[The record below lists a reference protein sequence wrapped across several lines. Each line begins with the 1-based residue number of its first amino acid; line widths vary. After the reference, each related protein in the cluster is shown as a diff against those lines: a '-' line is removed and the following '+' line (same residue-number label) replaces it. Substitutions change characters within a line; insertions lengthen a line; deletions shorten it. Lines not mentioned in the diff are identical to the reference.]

1 MMAKTIFTQQ
11 PEQKRILVEREFA
24 GPLKTVWRAW
34 TDSEILEQWWA
45 PLPWKAITRS
55 MDFTE
60 GGKWFYYMLGPED
73 ERHYC
78 IINYLKIDP
87 LVSFSGT
94 DAFADE
100 NGNKN
105 NVMKSNHWYNVFSE
119 TATGTKVN
127 VEITFQSAEDLKQMV
142 EMGFVE
148 GFTMA
153 HDNLD
158 ALLLKINQL
167 TQ

>member
-1 MMAKTIFTQQ
+1 MGKTIFTQQ

-24 GPLKTVWRAW
+24 GSLNNVWQAW
-34 TDSEILEQWWA
+34 TDPAILDQWWA
-45 PLPWKAITRS
+45 PLPWMAVTKS

-60 GGKWFYYMLGPED
+60 GGKWFYYMLGPAGEK
-73 ERHYC
+73 HYC
-78 IINYLKIDP
+78 RADYKTIDP
-87 LVSFSGT
+87 LNSFSGV
-94 DAFADE
+94 DGFCDE
-100 NGNKN
+100 EGNKN
-105 NVMKSNHWYNVFSE
+105 TAINSNDWHTSFSE
-119 TATGTKVN
+119 TMNGTKVT
-127 VEITFQSAEDLKQMV
+127 VVISFQSEADLKQMV

-167 TQ
+167 IK

>member
-24 GPLKTVWRAW
+24 GSLSNVWQAW
-34 TDSEILEQWWA
+34 TDPEILDEWWA
-45 PLPWKAITRS
+45 PKPWKTETVS
-55 MDFTE
+55 MNFSE
-60 GGKWFYYMLGPED
+60 GGMWLYYMAGPAGEK
-73 ERHYC
+73 HYC
-78 IINYLKIDP
+78 RVDYKKINL
-87 LVSFSGT
+87 LTSFSGV
-94 DAFADE
+94 DGFCDE
-100 NGNKN
+100 AGNKN
-105 NVMKSNHWYNVFSE
+105 TIINSNDWYTSFSE
-119 TATGTKVN
+119 TTNGTKVT
-127 VEITFQSAEDLKQMV
+127 VEIIFQSEEDLKQMV

-167 TQ
+167 IK

>member
-1 MMAKTIFTQQ
+1 MGKTIFTQQ

-24 GPLKTVWRAW
+24 GSLNNVWQAW
-34 TDSEILEQWWA
+34 TDPAILDQWWA
-45 PLPWKAITRS
+45 PLPWKAVTRS
-55 MDFTE
+55 MNFTE
-60 GGKWFYYMLGPED
+60 GGKWFYYMLGPQE

-78 IINYLKIDP
+78 IVEYKKIDP
-87 LVSFSGT
+87 LSSFSGT

-100 NGNKN
+100 EGNKN
-105 NVMKSNHWYNVFSE
+105 DIMNTNHWHNTFSE
-119 TATGTKVN
+119 TTGGTKVE

-167 TQ
+167 IK